1 MKNNKIKIIIC
12 LIVLVILLSMIMYVI
27 PYISKTV
34 NENKIKNTINEY
46 FNTLKLGNYDE
57 SLRYLD
63 KDYDYSNNYLGIYFD
78 ELVDFYSKFTIEIN
92 TIDIKDNY
100 SITTLKLKNPKITY
114 LIDEN
119 FNLKFRDKNYDTNY
133 YKTILNSDSLEY
145 EEGNVQLNLKKVN
158 NEWKIIND
166 ICFKTLLTSGVNK
179 KTINFDEIL
188 KNENSDKETSE
199 YIDDFVSIVDYKIGY
214 DDLNRLSLYN
224 IEIKNNGD
232 KDIAKLE
239 IEVILPNNI
248 KRTITLFDGNSSK
261 LKGGYSWK
269 STENRKY
276 DLERMSKNTFSNINK
291 DNIQLKIKCISFAS
305 LTK

>member
-145 EEGNVQLNLKKVN
+145 EEGNVQLNLKKAN

-166 ICFKTLLTSGVNK
+166 ICFKTLLTSGVNE

-188 KNENSDKETSE
+188 KNENSDKETSK

-261 LKGGYSWK
+261 LKCGCSWK
-269 STENRKY
+269 SFENKKY
-276 DLERMSKNTFSNINK
+276 NLDRMSKNTLLNINNG
-291 DNIQLKIKCISFAS
+291 DIQLKIKSISFAS